1 MDEDSNKF
9 IEDLVRKHAA
19 QIGEHVDTVHVF
31 ITKHGIG
38 GAITKSFHYGIGNHY
53 AREAHIREWLS
64 TQDEYVREAARMSQR
79 KELEE

>member
-31 ITKHGIG
+31 VTKHGIG
-38 GAITKSFHYGIGNHY
+38 GEVTKSFHYGVGNLY
-53 AREAHIREWLS
+53 AREAHIREWII
-64 TQDEYVREAARMSQR
+64 TQEEYVRETARIRQR
-79 KELEE
+79 QDLEE